1 LQFETPRQPHSN
13 ERAILSPNKKSTMAP
28 RKYIFVNGVMKL
40 NPEFGQATP
49 GGGDTATAAAAV
61 PDSAAASSASGPLQV
76 ISSLADVAQ
85 ATDAQ
90 SDATGVPMQLADSTV
105 QAIQNT
111 QSDEYVGQFNVSPSN
126 ADSVLDGLTE
136 AFIQYEVPIGMINKL
151 QALAAYRLNF
161 IIDDSGSMRYES
173 LSSPR
178 LSLPDFL
185 SSALPH

>member
-1 LQFETPRQPHSN
+1 MQQQEQ
-13 ERAILSPNKKSTMAP
+13 KSKH
-28 RKYIFVNGVMKL
+28 RKYIFINGVMKL
-40 NPEFGQATP
+40 NPEFS
-49 GGGDTATAAAAV
+49 GGGAV
-61 PDSAAASSASGPLQV
+61 PNDASAAASASPAVSEPLQV

-126 ADSVLDGLTE
+126 ADSVLDGLIE

-161 IIDDSGSMRYES
+161 IIDDSGSMRYER

-178 LSLPDFL
+178 LSLPDFV